1 MSPDRLISPNTTQSC
16 GRATSSAEDTSAAA
30 AVPALVR
37 AGAGNVAVD
46 TPAAFAASI
55 AGPAAAVQATRDAFE
70 AGQIDA
76 LDVPEVYLALQ
87 ARSGGFFDEL
97 STHAP
102 GGSRFPFAPA

>member
-1 MSPDRLISPNTTQSC
+1 MNTMNPIRTRSLLQIRDVLARS
-16 GRATSSAEDTSAAA
+16 
-30 AVPALVR
+30 
-37 AGAGNVAVD
+37 
-46 TPAAFAASI
+46 
-55 AGPAAAVQATRDAFE
+55 GPAAAVQATRDAFE

-76 LDVPEVYLALQ
+76 RDVPEVYFALQ

>member
-1 MSPDRLISPNTTQSC
+1 MNTMNPVRTQSLLLI
-16 GRATSSAEDTSAAA
+16 RD
-30 AVPALVR
+30 VLVR
-37 AGAGNVAVD
+37 
-46 TPAAFAASI
+46 

-87 ARSGGFFDEL
+87 ARSRGFFDEL